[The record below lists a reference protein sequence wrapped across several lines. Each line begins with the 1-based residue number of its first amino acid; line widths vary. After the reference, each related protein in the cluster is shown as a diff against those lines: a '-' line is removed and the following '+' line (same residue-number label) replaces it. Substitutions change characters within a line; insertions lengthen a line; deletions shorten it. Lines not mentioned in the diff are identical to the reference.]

1 MERLTSEANA
11 RSQSVDR
18 VQGLEVQL
26 EKLTYQKASV
36 EAREKKVKE
45 DASLVG
51 SLFRLNPVFL
61 LFFVTITSV
70 NVFAIPASR
79 TTTKR
84 SSGLAV

>member
-26 EKLTYQKASV
+26 EKVTNLKASV
-36 EAREKKVKE
+36 EARERKAKE

-51 SLFRLNPVFL
+51 VH
-61 LFFVTITSV
+61 VQI
-70 NVFAIPASR
+70 
-79 TTTKR
+79 
-84 SSGLAV
+84 